1 MFSSRYDGDEDP
13 VGRSR
18 RRGSALVRF
27 ALAGSVV
34 AGLIITIPAVVGPG
48 AAAGP
53 STLVSGAAG
62 QAGLQQM
69 AASMPVGQDPSFPI
83 SGSVQG
89 LAPGVRSQL
98 AVAIS
103 NPFEFPIRIIQL
115 TVVVGDAPRP
125 CVGKDLEIEPFRG
138 PVQVPARSRA
148 TTYLGV
154 TLSDSSPDVCQAATW
169 PLTYRGQAVMLNASG
184 GGRASTP
191 VAKPGAP
198 SPESSGSGLPLT
210 GLTLWVLITVAV
222 VPLVAGAGILLVQ
235 RCRAAAARR
244 TYESRAP

>member
-1 MFSSRYDGDEDP
+1 
-13 VGRSR
+13 
-18 RRGSALVRF
+18 VRCAF
-27 ALAGSVV
+27 AGSVW
-34 AGLIITIPAVVGPG
+34 AGLIITLAAGVGPS

-53 STLVSGAAG
+53 LTPVSGAAS
-62 QAGLQQM
+62 QPGLELM
-69 AASMPVGQDPSFPI
+69 AASAPVGQDPSFPI

-115 TVVVGDAPRP
+115 TVLVGDAPGP

-138 PVQVPARSRA
+138 PLQVPAGGRA

-154 TLSDSSPDVCQAATW
+154 TLSDSSPDVCQAAAW
-169 PLTYRGQAVMLNASG
+169 PLTYRGQAVMVNASG
-184 GGRASTP
+184 GGGTSTP

-210 GLTLWVLITVAV
+210 GLTLWVLIAVAV
-222 VPLVAGAGILLVQ
+222 VPLVGGAGILLVQ
-235 RCRAAAARR
+235 RSRSAARR
-244 TYESRAP
+244 TDQSGAA